1 MAKHIY
7 TLGLSE
13 IKTGAVG
20 CQDSAL
26 GSDGYTYQDTC
37 QMVTNDPTVTDF
49 FAEEVDDPV
58 VSIERA
64 GTIQFNW
71 SIMDPSPDILVKY
84 IGGTASSSA
93 GQAENDQWEPP
104 TAAQVIEKR
113 VVLIPQQ
120 GLKFDVARMRIRAK
134 LNGNFSKSA
143 LLLLE
148 VQGTVLIP
156 ETEGVAKLKASI
168 VSAETPASNS

>member
-7 TLGLSE
+7 TLGLSK
-13 IKTGAVG
+13 IQTGAVG
-20 CQDSAL
+20 CEDSAL
-26 GSDGYTYQDTC
+26 ASDGYTYQDTA

-71 SIMDPSPDILVKY
+71 SIMDPTPDILVKY
-84 IGGTASSSA
+84 IGGKASKSSDTLP
-93 GQAENDQWEPP
+93 ENDQWEPP
-104 TAAQVIEKR
+104 TTAQVIEKR
-113 VVLIPQQ
+113 VVLTPQQ
-120 GLKFDVARMRIRAK
+120 GLKFDIARLRIRAK

-148 VQGTVLIP
+148 VQGTVQIP
-156 ETEGVAKLKASI
+156 ETDGTPKLKASI
-168 VSAETPASNS
+168 ISAAASNS